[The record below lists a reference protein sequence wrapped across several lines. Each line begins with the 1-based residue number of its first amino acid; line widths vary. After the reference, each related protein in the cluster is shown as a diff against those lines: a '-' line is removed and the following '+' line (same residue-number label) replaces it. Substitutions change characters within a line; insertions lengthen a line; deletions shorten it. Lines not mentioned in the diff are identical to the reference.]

1 MADTLETIGATIFFT
16 GFVVV
21 FILGI
26 FVFPKKKIEGV
37 TNIDERA
44 RLYRKCID
52 ENPGEDGKKL
62 CDEKIRLVDKDDYK
76 GNNRKYNNV
85 LEWGR
90 ARAEN
95 PRDTDLHYAYFREHN
110 KLTEQ
115 NKKLNALRDDI
126 KQSTHEI
133 VSDQSIQEEHRMIQR
148 RTMYTQLFFVT
159 AASTLTYYLFV
170 GM

>member
-1 MADTLETIGATIFFT
+1 MSDTLETIGATIFFM

-26 FVFPKKKIEGV
+26 IVFPKKKIEGV

-44 RLYRKCID
+44 ELYRNCIN

-62 CDEKIRLVDKDDYK
+62 CDEKIRLVDKDDYN

-95 PRDTDLHYAYFREHN
+95 PRDTDMRYAYFREHN
-110 KLTEQ
+110 KLTDQ
-115 NKKLNALRDDI
+115 NKKLDALRDEI

-133 VSDQSIQEEHRMIQR
+133 VSDQSIQEEHTMIRR
-148 RTMYTQLFFVT
+148 RTMYMQLFFVT
-159 AASTLTYYLFV
+159 IASTLIYYLFV